1 MENAHDGATPQGAI
15 MSNRTSALAAPAQNT
30 SVAASGANARSGGK
44 FYLLPLLAVCIW
56 SGNTIVT
63 KAASTAI
70 EPAAIAFY
78 RWVLAV
84 LVMTPFLAR
93 AAWRQRAAIAAD
105 WNWARL
111 LLLGALGMAMYQG
124 LAYEAAHSTSA
135 VNMGVTVALMPL
147 ISACLSSLLSGERLS
162 TARIAGGLVSLL
174 GLIVLST
181 HGAPGKLFSGGLHT
195 GDALMLIAVAS
206 NALYGVLLKRWS
218 LPLTTWTQLYVQ
230 AIFGS
235 LILLPFWLAAPA
247 SPLTAQNL
255 PMVLYAGLLA
265 SIGAPFLWMNAIK
278 HLGAPRSALFA
289 NLLPLLVALA
299 AWALLGE
306 QLHAYHALAGALVL
320 AGVIWGQRSAH

>member
-1 MENAHDGATPQGAI
+1 MTNPSPTLSAPPQSAI
-15 MSNRTSALAAPAQNT
+15 PATSANSAT
-30 SVAASGANARSGGK
+30 SVTHNAK

-56 SGNTIVT
+56 SGNTIIT

-84 LVMTPFLAR
+84 LVLTPFLGR
-93 AAWRQRAAIAAD
+93 SAWNQRAAIAA
-105 WNWARL
+105 NWWRL

-124 LAYEAAHSTSA
+124 LAYQAARTTSA

-147 ISACLSSLLSGERLS
+147 ISAVLSSVLAGERLS
-162 TARIAGGLVSLL
+162 SARIGGGVVSLA
-174 GLIVLST
+174 GLMVLT
-181 HGAPGKLFSGGLHT
+181 TRGDIANLLQGGLHL
-195 GDALMLIAVAS
+195 GDALMLLAVAS
-206 NALYGVLLKRWS
+206 NALYGVLLKRWA
-218 LPLTTWTQLYVQ
+218 LPLTTWSQLYMQ
-230 AIFGS
+230 AMFGS
-235 LILLPFWLAAPA
+235 LILLPFWLTAPA

-278 HLGAPRSALFA
+278 RLGAARSSLFA

-299 AWALLGE
+299 AWALLHE
-306 QLHAYHALAGALVL
+306 QLHAYHALSAILVL
-320 AGVIWGQRSAH
+320 AGVAAGQRQSR